1 MCSLTC
7 AQGFLSLLPI
17 GSLPQILSALLLA
30 AVLALGGAVLAFSG
44 PRLNSQDYG
53 HKVFSGGVSWGLKS
67 GGGTRVGPRTA

>member
-1 MCSLTC
+1 MCRLTG
-7 AQGFLSLLPI
+7 APGFLSLLPI
-17 GSLPQILSALLLA
+17 DPQILSALLLA